1 MGIFKKETLGKRVR
15 RLNAIPTGVKH
26 LLDFEELWLKKA
38 HICSWE
44 LPDDTWQSGMNAVHA
59 TCEEGTEQV
68 HRQGHLGGGSKCIA
82 KVTCERGTGRVH
94 RQGHLG
100 GGSECIT
107 KVTWEEGVSA
117 FPRSPGRRERVHSQ
131 GHL

>member
-1 MGIFKKETLGKRVR
+1 M
-15 RLNAIPTGVKH
+15 
-26 LLDFEELWLKKA
+26 LDFEELWLKKA

-68 HRQGHLGGGSKCIA
+68 HRQGHLGGGSKCI
-82 KVTCERGTGRVH
+82 
-94 RQGHLG
+94 
-100 GGSECIT
+100 T

>member
-26 LLDFEELWLKKA
+26 LLDFEELWLKKG

-59 TCEEGTEQV
+59 TCEEGTEQM
-68 HRQGHLGGGSKCIA
+68 HLQGHLGG
-82 KVTCERGTGRVH
+82 E
-94 RQGHLG
+94 
-100 GGSECIT
+100 SECLT
-107 KVTWEEGVSA
+107 KVTWEEGASA
-117 FPRSPGRRERVHSQ
+117 FPRSPVRGALGECIAKVAECQLHPFTSKQ
-131 GHL
+131 CH